1 MSGRPPAPTDTAL
14 LDALFHEAL
23 SGLFVLD
30 DELRVVHFNH
40 SARGIRGLPDD
51 DVRGHLIAEVAP
63 ELITDEVTDLA
74 RAVLASGTAVRG
86 RLVRGFPPTDPTR
99 EMVAS
104 VSLFRLSDTEGQV
117 LGLAAVVED
126 VTEREQALER
136 LATLHEGHR
145 AIGSTL
151 DPAATADELAVVA
164 VPRFADTA
172 VVDLRDDALRGEE
185 LRPGP
190 VDAALPLRR
199 VAYRSV
205 DAARAGSVELGDLTT
220 VPFPTPFTQSLEDL
234 RPRLLTGLDGR
245 AGADQWPYLRSPG
258 AGQVD
263 DATVD
268 SLIVAPLAA
277 HGVLL
282 GLVGFYRGPHREPF
296 TGLDL
301 ELAGELAVRA
311 AMSVE
316 RAHSFIRQASIATAL
331 QRHLLPSP
339 PPPLAALSTAHLYL
353 PAGTGGAWYDLVP
366 LSGARV
372 ALVVGE
378 VGGHGI
384 GTAAAMGQLRTAVQ
398 TLAAQD
404 LAPDELLG
412 RLDETMQRLARDSG
426 GEPDTASC
434 LYLVYDP
441 VTGSCDG
448 ASAGH
453 RTPLA
458 LGPDGAE
465 LPLDVPIGA
474 RLGSG
479 EAGYPSA
486 RLQLPPGTLLALATD
501 GLRTDGLRA
510 GADRGAGGD
519 GQNGNGRNG
528 EGQNGEG
535 QNGDGRN
542 GNSHR
547 LAQVLAQPEH
557 DLQALCDAAAYAL
570 ATDRPEQDAIL
581 LLARTS
587 VLDADQVAHWTL
599 PEDKSIVSTAR
610 DLTRHQL
617 TAWGLHDL
625 VDTTELIVSELVTNA
640 IRYGQGAVTL
650 RLIRAGTLSCEVSD
664 ASSTAPHMRL
674 AADGDEGGRGLFLV
688 MHCSSRWGTRYNP
701 RGKTIWSEQPLPPGD
716 PEPA

>member
-1 MSGRPPAPTDTAL
+1 MPGRRPATTDTAL

-30 DELRVVHFNH
+30 DEFRVVRFNH
-40 SARGIRGLPDD
+40 AARGVRGLPDD
-51 DVRGHLIAEVAP
+51 DVRGHRLDEIAPDMINEEVA
-63 ELITDEVTDLA
+63 DLA

-86 RLVRGFPPTDPTR
+86 RLVRGFPPGDPTR

-104 VSLFRLSDTEGQV
+104 VSLFQLRDDTQQV

-145 AIGSTL
+145 TIGTSL
-151 DPAATADELAVVA
+151 DSAATADELAVVA

-172 VVDLRDDALRGEE
+172 VVDLRDDALRGLE

-199 VAYRSV
+199 VAYRPA
-205 DAARAGSVELGDLTT
+205 DAEQPGSVEIGALTT

-234 RPRLLTGLDGR
+234 RPRLLTGL
-245 AGADQWPYLRSPG
+245 AGQDQWPYLRSPG

-263 DATVD
+263 DTQVG

-277 HGVLL
+277 HGVLF
-282 GLVGFYRGPHREPF
+282 GLVGFYRDRHREPF
-296 TGLDL
+296 TGQDL
-301 ELAGELAVRA
+301 ELAGELAARA

-316 RAHSFIRQASIATAL
+316 RAHSFTRQSSIATAL

-339 PPPLAALSTAHLYL
+339 PPPLAAISTAHLYL

-378 VGGHGI
+378 VAGDGI
-384 GTAAAMGQLRTAVQ
+384 ETAAAMGQLRTAVQ

-426 GEPDTASC
+426 GEPATASC

-441 VTGSCDG
+441 VTGGCAG

-453 RTPLA
+453 RTPLV

-465 LPLDVPIGA
+465 LPLDVPIGG

-486 RLQLPPGTLLALATD
+486 QLRLPPGTLLALATD
-501 GLRTDGLRA
+501 GLRAA
-510 GADRGAGGD
+510 GSGSG
-519 GQNGNGRNG
+519 
-528 EGQNGEG
+528 
-535 QNGDGRN
+535 
-542 GNSHR
+542 R
-547 LAQVLAQPEH
+547 LAQVLAQPDQ
-557 DLQALCDAAAYAL
+557 DLQSLCDAAAYAL

-587 VLDADQVAHWTL
+587 VLDDDQVAHWTL
-599 PEDKSIVSTAR
+599 PAERSIVATAR
-610 DLTRHQL
+610 ELTRLQL
-617 TAWGLHDL
+617 TAWGLDDL
-625 VDTTELIVSELVTNA
+625 IDSTELIVSELVTNA

-664 ASSTAPHMRL
+664 ASSSAPHMRL

-688 MHCSSRWGTRYNP
+688 MHVSSRWGTRYNP
-701 RGKTIWSEQPLPPGD
+701 RGKTIWSEQPLP
-716 PEPA
+716 

>member
-1 MSGRPPAPTDTAL
+1 MPGRRPAATDTAL
-14 LDALFHEAL
+14 LDALFQEAL
-23 SGLFVLD
+23 SGLFILD
-30 DELRVVHFNH
+30 DQFRVVRFNH
-40 SARGIRGLPDD
+40 TARGVRGLPDD
-51 DVRGHLIAEVAP
+51 DVRGHRLDEVAP
-63 ELITDEVTDLA
+63 DMITPEVADLA

-86 RLVRGFPPTDPTR
+86 RLVRGFPPGDPTR

-104 VSLFRLSDTEGQV
+104 VSLFRLRDEARQV

-145 AIGSTL
+145 TIGTSL

-164 VPRFADTA
+164 VPRFADTV
-172 VVDLRDDALRGEE
+172 VVDLRDDALRGQE

-199 VAYRSV
+199 VAHRSTG
-205 DAARAGSVELGDLTT
+205 AQQPGSVQLGALTT

-234 RPRLLTGLDGR
+234 RPRLLTDLAEQGL
-245 AGADQWPYLRSPG
+245 DQWPYLRSPG

-263 DATVD
+263 DALVD

-277 HGVLL
+277 HGVLF
-282 GLVGFYRGPHREPF
+282 GLVGFYRDRHREPF
-296 TGLDL
+296 TERDL
-301 ELAGELAVRA
+301 ELAGELAARA

-316 RAHSFIRQASIATAL
+316 RAHSFTRQRSIATAL

-339 PPPLAALSTAHLYL
+339 PPPLAAITTAHLYL

-378 VGGHGI
+378 VAGHGI
-384 GTAAAMGQLRTAVQ
+384 ETAAAMGQLRTAVQ

-426 GEPDTASC
+426 GEPATASC

-441 VTGSCDG
+441 VTGGCDG

-453 RTPLA
+453 RTPLV
-458 LGPDGAE
+458 LGPDGTE
-465 LPLDVPIGA
+465 LPLDVPVGA

-486 RLQLPPGTLLALATD
+486 QLRLPPGSLLALATD
-501 GLRTDGLRA
+501 GLRA
-510 GADRGAGGD
+510 AGGAS
-519 GQNGNGRNG
+519 GNGNGNADGARNG
-528 EGQNGEG
+528 SGNGSG
-535 QNGDGRN
+535 
-542 GNSHR
+542 R
-547 LAQVLAQPEH
+547 LAQVLAQPDQ
-557 DLQALCDAAAYAL
+557 DLQSLCDAVAYAL

-599 PEDKSIVSTAR
+599 PAEPSIVSTAR
-610 DLTRHQL
+610 DLTRRQL
-617 TAWGLHDL
+617 TAWGLDEL
-625 VDTTELIVSELVTNA
+625 VDSTELIVSELVTNA

-664 ASSTAPHMRL
+664 ASSSAPHMRL

-688 MHCSSRWGTRYNP
+688 MHVSSRWGTRYNP
-701 RGKTIWSEQPLPPGD
+701 RGKTIWSEQPLPP
-716 PEPA
+716 PP